1 MNIST
6 ETPSD
11 YLAISQVNNL
21 AFGRENESQL
31 IAAIRLS
38 DFYIPELSLIAEID
52 NNVVG
57 HIIFSY
63 IELAGEE
70 KLQVLALA
78 PIAVHPQ
85 FQKQGIGSALIQIGL
100 TKAEARG
107 ESLVIVLGDP
117 QFYTRFGFIPSTTY
131 GIESPF
137 PVPDE
142 FFMVK
147 PLQKYQTKYRGKV
160 IYPPA
165 FHQV

>member
-1 MNIST
+1 MNIRC
-6 ETPSD
+6 ETPAD

-21 AFGRENESQL
+21 AFGRENEAQL

-38 DFYIPELSLIAEID
+38 EFYIPELSLIAEID
-52 NNVVG
+52 NIIVG
-57 HIIFSY
+57 QILFSY
-63 IELAGEE
+63 IELVSEE
-70 KLQVLALA
+70 KLKALSLA

-85 FQKQGIGSALIQIGL
+85 FQKQGIGSALIQAGL

-117 QFYTRFGFIPSTTY
+117 QFYSRFGFIPSINY
-131 GIESPF
+131 GIASPF

-142 FFMVK
+142 VFMVK
-147 PLQKYQTKYRGKV
+147 PLQSYQTKYQGKV

>member
-1 MNIST
+1 MNIRC
-6 ETPSD
+6 ETPAD

-21 AFGRENESQL
+21 AFGRENEAKL
-31 IAAIRLS
+31 ITEIRNS
-38 DFYIPELSLIAEID
+38 DFYIPELSLIAEVD
-52 NNVVG
+52 NIVVG
-57 HIIFSY
+57 HILFSY
-63 IELAGEE
+63 IELVTEE
-70 KLQVLALA
+70 KLQVLSLA

-85 FQKQGIGSALIQIGL
+85 FQKQGIGSALIKAGL
-100 TKAEARG
+100 TKAEDRR

-117 QFYTRFGFIPSTTY
+117 QFYSRFGFLPSTTHE
-131 GIESPF
+131 IASPF

-147 PLQKYQTKYRGKV
+147 PLKNYQTKYRGKV